1 VLFCVLLLS
10 VNTVCAGSMMSFP
23 EKATASITS
32 IDTSSGL
39 IFAKDSASGQV
50 FQFKLTNPTLLRSLN
65 VGQAIFVDIANKW
78 VSLDGSRINGNIVS
92 LGPADGV
99 KAGGTKQFGP
109 IDGAQSPGPA
119 AGSKQFGPIDG
130 AQSPGPA
137 AGSKQF
143 GPIDGAQSPG
153 PAAGSKQFGP
163 IDGAQSPGPAAGSK
177 QFGPI
182 DGAQSPGPAAGSK
195 QFGPID
201 GAQAGGSKQF
211 GPIDGAQAGG
221 PAGGSKPFGPIDG
234 AKQTGVSGQITSI
247 DASRGL
253 VFARDSQSGR
263 SVQFRLANS
272 SFFQSLSVG
281 QPVIIEFAKQQVS
294 LTLNGQLVTGSIVGA
309 AQTATQK

>member
-1 VLFCVLLLS
+1 
-10 VNTVCAGSMMSFP
+10 MMSFP

-65 VGQAIFVDIANKW
+65 VGQAVFVDIANKW
-78 VSLDGSRINGNIVS
+78 VSLDGSRINGNIVN
-92 LGPADGV
+92 LGQVDGTRPAGPVDGV
-99 KAGGTKQFGP
+99 KVGGPTGGSKPFGP
-109 IDGAQSPGPA
+109 IDGAQSPGP
-119 AGSKQFGPIDG
+119 
-130 AQSPGPA
+130 
-137 AGSKQF
+137 
-143 GPIDGAQSPG
+143 
-153 PAAGSKQFGP
+153 
-163 IDGAQSPGPAAGSK
+163 
-177 QFGPI
+177 
-182 DGAQSPGPAAGSK
+182 PAAGSK

-201 GAQAGGSKQF
+201 GAQAGEPAAGGKPL
-211 GPIDGAQAGG
+211 GPIDGAK
-221 PAGGSKPFGPIDG
+221 PAGPVDGARPAGPVDGSKPFGPIDG
-234 AKQTGVSGQITSI
+234 VQAGGPAGGTKPFGPIDGVKQTGVSGQITSI

-294 LTLNGQLVTGSIVGA
+294 LTLNGQLVTGSMVSAG
-309 AQTATQK
+309 QTATQK